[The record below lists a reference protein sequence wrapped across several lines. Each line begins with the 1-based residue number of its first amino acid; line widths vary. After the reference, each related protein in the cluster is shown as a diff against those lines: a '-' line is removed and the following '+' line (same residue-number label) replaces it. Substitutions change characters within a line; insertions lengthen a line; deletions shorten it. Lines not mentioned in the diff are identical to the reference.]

1 MNAIIDTTKLANI
14 KKAIPT
20 ATQSEIVEYVAS
32 KIPAISNN
40 FLPIETSNIDLKEY
54 RLEDADINA
63 VFTDMGWTNISLV
76 DEQENI
82 VPNAR
87 LKVTLKSGNSFKI
100 IPFFPL
106 VLLARKST
114 IELSREAQL
123 KTFSEQNSMKARGNT
138 YKFAATPEQLDAMA
152 AKAELQREIDIKT
165 TVDKFNT
172 WLNDFHPTVGMLPA
186 LYTAFTVSAN
196 LVVIGSD
203 IFIRQNIAAGS
214 DIEPLEN
221 EALTLLSSNEDK
233 IGDVLLS
240 TQLTY
245 KLVA

>member
-20 ATQSEIVEYVAS
+20 ATTSEISEYVAS
-32 KIPAISNN
+32 RIPAVSNN
-40 FLPIETSNIDLKEY
+40 YQAIDTSSIDLRSY

-63 VFTDMGWTNISLV
+63 VYTDMGWTNIDLV
-76 DEQENI
+76 DENDNI

-87 LKVTLKSGNSFKI
+87 LRITLKSGHSYKM
-100 IPFFPL
+100 IPFFPA

-114 IELSREAQL
+114 IELSRESQL
-123 KTFSEQNSMKARGNT
+123 ATFCTQNSMKARGNT
-138 YKFAATPEQLDAMA
+138 FKFSATQEQLDAMA
-152 AKAELQREIDIKT
+152 AKAELQREMDIKN
-165 TVDKFNT
+165 TVDKFT
-172 WLNDFHPTVGMLPA
+172 AWLSGFNPTVGMLPA
-186 LYTAFTVSAN
+186 LYAAFTVSAN

-221 EALTLLSSNEDK
+221 EALTLITTNEDK